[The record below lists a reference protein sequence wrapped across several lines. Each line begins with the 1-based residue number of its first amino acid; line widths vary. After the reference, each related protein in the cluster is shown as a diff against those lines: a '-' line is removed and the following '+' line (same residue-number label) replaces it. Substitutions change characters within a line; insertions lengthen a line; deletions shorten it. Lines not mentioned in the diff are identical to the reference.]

1 MIAVTYSM
9 RSVIYVRFDL
19 ILMLIKSKL
28 VIYRLF
34 ALSVI
39 IAVPLHSKAQNS
51 PPNGEALYMSRCS
64 SCHLANGEGITG
76 VFPTLNEV
84 DWVTGDKGRLIRIV
98 LDGVMGE
105 IQVGD
110 MVYTGIM
117 PPWKTFLNDQE
128 MAALLTY
135 IRSAWDNDA
144 SPVSE
149 HEVRLV
155 RQVTSDRTQAW
166 TMKELEEM
174 SNQGIPD
181 SLDLNSLPIN
191 SIHSN

>member
-1 MIAVTYSM
+1 M
-9 RSVIYVRFDL
+9 VIKTNFVCIRLLSLTIF
-19 ILMLIKSKL
+19 ILVVVPENSKS
-28 VIYRLF
+28 
-34 ALSVI
+34 
-39 IAVPLHSKAQNS
+39 QT
-51 PPNGEALYMSRCS
+51 PPNGEQLYMSRCS

-84 DWVTGDKGRLIRIV
+84 EWVTGDKGRLIRIV
-98 LDGVMGE
+98 LDGVMGK

-144 SPVSE
+144 SAVSE
-149 HEVRLV
+149 NEVLLV
-155 RQVTSDRTQAW
+155 REATSDRNQAW
-166 TMKELEEM
+166 TAKELSEVE
-174 SNQGIPD
+174 NQGIPTLPESNPELSD
-181 SLDLNSLPIN
+181 STV
-191 SIHSN
+191 SN

>member
-1 MIAVTYSM
+1 MV
-9 RSVIYVRFDL
+9 DKHNL
-19 ILMLIKSKL
+19 ICYWFFSLAALM
-28 VIYRLF
+28 VM
-34 ALSVI
+34 ALPENCQS
-39 IAVPLHSKAQNS
+39 QNS
-51 PPNGEALYMSRCS
+51 QTLPDGEALYMSRCS
-64 SCHLANGEGITG
+64 SCHLASGEGITG

-144 SPVSE
+144 TAVSE
-149 HEVRLV
+149 NEVRLV
-155 RQVTSDRTQAW
+155 REATSDRNQAW
-166 TMKELEEM
+166 TIKEL
-174 SNQGIPD
+174 SQINNQGI
-181 SLDLNSLPIN
+181 LDLAGSTPALKDSTI
-191 SIHSN
+191 SN